1 MTGRHTGGH
10 FLRSA
15 PVARRVVPPI
25 LWIRCLRRPLV
36 LTSISHTSLTVG
48 SPPFT
53 LTLIGYRIPEQN
65 NSLRLP
71 SGFTEGRDS
80 HDDSSASL
88 KTSGLTRVSGAG
100 GGPFRSSTPGT
111 ARQCVPS
118 PKSCPRDVPLE
129 PSFRVFAER
138 RWSACVSMRRAS
150 DPAFRRLSPI
160 P

>member
-25 LWIRCLRRPLV
+25 LRIRCLRPPLV
-36 LTSISHTSLTVG
+36 LTSISPTSLTVG

-53 LTLIGYRIPEQN
+53 LTLIGYRIPQQN

-80 HDDSSASL
+80 HDDSSGFAQDEWADE
-88 KTSGLTRVSGAG
+88 GFRGWRRAF
-100 GGPFRSSTPGT
+100 PFQHP

-118 PKSCPRDVPLE
+118 PESCPRDVPLE